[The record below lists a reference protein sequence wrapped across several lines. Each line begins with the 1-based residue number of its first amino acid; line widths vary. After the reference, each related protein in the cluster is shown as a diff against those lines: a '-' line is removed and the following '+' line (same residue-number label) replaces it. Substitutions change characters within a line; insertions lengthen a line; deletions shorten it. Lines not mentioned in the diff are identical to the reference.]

1 LFFAGAYSTGARDKS
16 YLFIYGRPRFS
27 SDISPVHI
35 GNILDQAMAFKCD
48 ETSESHSVNDN
59 QKQRKPVQQNMV
71 NDRILKIEKEV
82 DYMVY
87 QK

>member
-1 LFFAGAYSTGARDKS
+1 
-16 YLFIYGRPRFS
+16 
-27 SDISPVHI
+27 
-35 GNILDQAMAFKCD
+35 MAFKCD